1 MNKQNDEIEIKKNL
15 VKFLLNDDITPF
27 KKLIPGILSLDSEL
41 FYNLF
46 EGIERD
52 NGYNIGNKNMV
63 KKLVWKFNNFNMILE
78 SWYEDKKYYPY
89 IKELWINYAP
99 IEKLKKDLLNS
110 QKLFE
115 AQMQSLGINY
125 KDWPSD
131 IKSSFISIIKSTSNT
146 LIFDEKIM
154 RQLKNEFKEE
164 MAIIEELILMHKYYI
179 ELNNEEEN
187 CDIAEN
193 AKILA
198 INFAKNYVIGKGM
211 SLFIPNSLKS
221 GKLINA
227 KNVLL
232 NEFQFK
238 DADELAK
245 TLINYYDSDYYKKR
259 PEWLEK
265 GHLDDLIKKIQLN
278 FKQKVK
284 YFYDNNYVC
293 AIHTIL
299 SFINVGYSI
308 YKLTQTYKDRE
319 YINIYREELNDIIK
333 LFESHKKSIGLLP
346 DDFEEAK
353 KIVDKYVVIFNE
365 DQKRLH
371 NLIMKIHNK
380 IKEQDK
386 GKNNAFGRLI
396 TSGLLVASSSIGAIA
411 TSGPTAIFYGVSSL
425 ANVFSAVVNAK
436 EIALKIE
443 IIEELN
449 KVIEDALEEN
459 KKINDE
465 IANLCNELKGKKTL
479 GNPNYKFK

>member
-265 GHLDDLIKKIQLN
+265 GHLDDLI
-278 FKQKVK
+278 
-284 YFYDNNYVC
+284 
-293 AIHTIL
+293 
-299 SFINVGYSI
+299 
-308 YKLTQTYKDRE
+308 
-319 YINIYREELNDIIK
+319 
-333 LFESHKKSIGLLP
+333 
-346 DDFEEAK
+346 
-353 KIVDKYVVIFNE
+353 
-365 DQKRLH
+365 
-371 NLIMKIHNK
+371 
-380 IKEQDK
+380 
-386 GKNNAFGRLI
+386 
-396 TSGLLVASSSIGAIA
+396 
-411 TSGPTAIFYGVSSL
+411 
-425 ANVFSAVVNAK
+425 
-436 EIALKIE
+436 
-443 IIEELN
+443 
-449 KVIEDALEEN
+449 
-459 KKINDE
+459 
-465 IANLCNELKGKKTL
+465 
-479 GNPNYKFK
+479 